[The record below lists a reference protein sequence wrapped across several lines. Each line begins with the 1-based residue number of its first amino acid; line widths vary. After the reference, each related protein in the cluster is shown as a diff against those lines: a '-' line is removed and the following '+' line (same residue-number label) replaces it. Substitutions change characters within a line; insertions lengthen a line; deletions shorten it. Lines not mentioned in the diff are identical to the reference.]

1 MLHNWLN
8 LQWLVDALFGDAWL
22 SWGLADASDASL
34 SMVFGTEPEHE
45 GAVD

>member
-22 SWGLADASDASL
+22 SLGLSDVSDASL
-34 SMVFGTEPEHE
+34 SLLFGAEPEHR
-45 GAVD
+45 GAGD